1 MPVLQTHTAKTENT
15 QLLNQV
21 LVVVLWIKLVL
32 SSIWL
37 LMGIYVHITEGW
49 GMPVWEDC
57 LSWALS
63 LVAICGAWLFLKVNR
78 WGFYLLAGTNLVNII
93 WAVVN
98 YCTLSPD
105 FQETLAVSM
114 SQRLIN
120 SLTLNAGQLA
130 LLLLLMLLKQ
140 KGKNAYQTLWEELQ

>member
-1 MPVLQTHTAKTENT
+1 MPMQQAHIAQTENT
-15 QLLNQV
+15 RLLNQV

-32 SSIWL
+32 TSLWL
-37 LMGIYVHITEGW
+37 LLGIYVHIIEDW
-49 GMPVWEDC
+49 GMPVWEDY

-63 LVAICGAWLFLKVNR
+63 LVAICGTWFFLKVNR
-78 WGFYLLAGTNLVNII
+78 WGFYLLVGTNLVNII

-105 FQETLAVSM
+105 FQETLSVSM
-114 SQRLIN
+114 SQRFIN
-120 SLTLNAGQLA
+120 SIAVNAGQFA

-140 KGKNAYQTLWEELQ
+140 NGQNAYRTLWKAQQ